1 MVSTLLLVAAAA
13 LGAPAIHAPG
23 PSIRDMVELTDLS
36 SVSIS
41 PDGRTVIFRAETASI
56 ERNDYDLEW
65 YAVPS
70 DGSAPPRRL
79 AGAGRGDWP
88 SGVLPAQPPIWSAD
102 GRWIYYRALIDGAVE
117 IWRTS
122 ADGALNEQETHDP
135 ANVTG
140 FTIASN
146 TGTMVYTVGA
156 AREDVLRAEQAEYD
170 GGIQI
175 DAHVDPA
182 LALFR
187 GSRID
192 GRLASERLT
201 GFWFAHGGLLATQPL
216 RYRAIDPG
224 STVDRPASEAEQAL
238 VKPPVRPF
246 DRIDGR
252 QILARIDSG
261 DARGS
266 AYLLALGV
274 HGEIAVTKVASTTDA
289 TVCVRPQCLE
299 HTILSASWQPG
310 ANAIVFTTSDGDGND
325 DLNLW
330 DVGSGA
336 VRTIAAGLGLLNG
349 GRDSGLGCA
358 ASRDA
363 VVCVAAAANEPP
375 RLMRFDLAS
384 GQATV
389 LADPNATLR
398 RAGEPEF
405 AALAWHDAQGT
416 AFNGQLLLPHDRPA
430 KVPLFVTYYVCDG
443 YLRGGT
449 GDEFPLRQLANRGIA
464 VLCIN
469 RPPAAPGFGDQLDH
483 YRIALAGI
491 TSAIDLLAQR
501 GIIDRNRVGMGG
513 LSFGGE
519 VTAWVLTH
527 SDLLAAASIS
537 SSLLTP
543 TYYWFNAL
551 AGRDTPEVLQ
561 KVWHIGD
568 PDSDAARW
576 QAISPALNA
585 AKIAAPLLM
594 QLPEQEFRFNL
605 ELAARMNRGSTPVEL
620 WAFSNETHVK
630 YQPRHKLA
638 VYTRNLDWFDY
649 WLNGKSD
656 PDPAKAKQTAR
667 WQAFAKRPG
676 WHDAAMPG
684 ASQGSPSHDR
694 SQTSTSASVSTR

>member
-1 MVSTLLLVAAAA
+1 MVGALLLVAAAA
-13 LGAPAIHAPG
+13 LGTPAIHAAG
-23 PSIRDMVELTDLS
+23 PSIRETIELTDLS
-36 SVSIS
+36 SLSIS
-41 PDGRTVIFRAETASI
+41 PDGRTVVFRAETASI

-70 DGSAPPRRL
+70 DGNAPPRRL
-79 AGAGRGDWP
+79 AGAGSGDWP
-88 SGVLPAQPPIWSAD
+88 DGTLFAEPPTWLPD
-102 GRWIYYRALIDGAVE
+102 GQWIYYRALIDGAVE
-117 IWRTS
+117 VWRTS
-122 ADGALNEQETHDP
+122 ADGARTEQVTHDT

-140 FTIASN
+140 FAVAPG
-146 TGTMVYTVGA
+146 TGALIYRVGA
-156 AREDVLRAEQAEYD
+156 PREAIARAEQSEYD
-170 GGIQI
+170 SGIRI

-182 LALFR
+182 RALYR

-201 GFWFAHGGLLATQPL
+201 GFWFSHGGLLDAQPP
-216 RYRAIDPG
+216 RFRAIDPG
-224 STVDRPASEAEQAL
+224 SAIDRPASEAEQAL
-238 VKPPVRPF
+238 VKPPARPF
-246 DRIDGR
+246 DTIDGR
-252 QILARIDSG
+252 QILGRIDSG
-261 DARGS
+261 DVRGS
-266 AYLLALGV
+266 AYLLASGV
-274 HGEIAVTKVASTTDA
+274 HGQIAVTGTASTTNA
-289 TVCVRPQCLE
+289 TVCTRPQCVAR
-299 HTILSASWQPG
+299 TILSASWQPS

-336 VRTIAAGLGLLNG
+336 ARTIAHAEGVLNG
-349 GRDSGLGCA
+349 GRDSGRGCA

-363 VVCVAAAANEPP
+363 VICVAAAANEPP
-375 RLMRFDLAS
+375 RLVRFDLVS
-384 GQATV
+384 GRARV
-389 LADPNATLR
+389 LADPNAVLR
-398 RAGEPEF
+398 RAGEPDF
-405 AALAWHDAQGT
+405 ASLRWRDAQGT
-416 AFNGQLLLPHDRPA
+416 AFSGQLLLPFYRPGR
-430 KVPLFVTYYVCDG
+430 VPLFVTYYVCDG

-449 GDEFPLRQLANRGIA
+449 GDEFPLRQLADKGIA

-469 RPPAAPGFGDQLDH
+469 RPPAAPGFDDQLDQ

-501 GIIDRNRVGMGG
+501 GIIDRDRVGMGG

-527 SDLLAAASIS
+527 SNLLAAASIS

-605 ELAARMNRGSTPVEL
+605 ELAGRMNRGSTPVEL
-620 WAFSNETHVK
+620 WAFPNETHVK

-649 WLNGKSD
+649 WLNGTSD
-656 PDPAKAKQTAR
+656 PDPAKATQTAR
-667 WQAFAKRPG
+667 WQAFAMHPG
-676 WHDAAMPG
+676 WHDVATPG
-684 ASQGSPSHDR
+684 VSHGSPSHDR
-694 SQTSTSASVSTR
+694 SQTSTSASVSMR